1 MYRTNEA
8 VIEDVL
14 VQVREHI
21 QRLMP
26 HAEAYRVADYEIV
39 SALLG
44 AAEAVI
50 SGLIDERVL
59 LALDILAETLHADLE
74 DMEQSR
80 MHEAVLPD
88 TNDSD
93 GPIVLSA

>member
-1 MYRTNEA
+1 MYTTNEE
-8 VIEDVL
+8 VIGDVL
-14 VQVREHI
+14 AQIRQRVQS
-21 QRLMP
+21 LMP
-26 HAEAYRVADYEIV
+26 HAEAHRVADYEIV
-39 SALLG
+39 STLLG

-50 SGLIDERVL
+50 SGIIDERVL

-80 MHEAVLPD
+80 VHEAVLPH
-88 TNDSD
+88 TNDPD

>member
-1 MYRTNEA
+1 MYTTNEE

-14 VQVREHI
+14 TQVREHV

-26 HAEAYRVADYEIV
+26 HAEAHRVADYELV
-39 SALLG
+39 STLLG

-50 SGLIDERVL
+50 SGIIDERVL

-74 DMEQSR
+74 DMDQVPIQAA
-80 MHEAVLPD
+80 HQAAD
-88 TNDSD
+88 GTSD
-93 GPIVLSA
+93 GAIVLSA